1 MMKTDQHVTL
11 VAALQIGFGVLG
23 ILIGLVI
30 FVAVTGGGILSQDAE
45 AIAITSIVG
54 SVVGGIFV
62 LTSIPEVIGGIGL
75 LKRKNWARI
84 LIIIISCLDLLA
96 IPFGTAI
103 GIYSLWVL
111 LREDTVKYFQEQ
123 NESLPEAK

>member
-1 MMKTDQHVTL
+1 MKTDQHVTL